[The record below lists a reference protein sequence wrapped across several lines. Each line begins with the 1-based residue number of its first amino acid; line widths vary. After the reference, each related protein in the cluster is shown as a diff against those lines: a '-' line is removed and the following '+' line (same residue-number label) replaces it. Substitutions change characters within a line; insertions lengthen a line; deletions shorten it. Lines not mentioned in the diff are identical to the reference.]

1 MYGNKIALF
10 LMMIFCVFLFFGCA
24 TVGLESTGILRPS
37 HSPVPTTTLPVTT
50 NITPSPTTTVPVLT
64 TTVPVTTTTN
74 SELPPETFPWEADP
88 SFDPNALL
96 FQISEDTQH
105 SIKYA
110 YCEAAKDITAD
121 EVSLRVFGVFG
132 DVYVM
137 FVDVSSYG
145 YPTVIVSEMVGEY
158 AFWYSSGH
166 TMEVFHNGIF
176 YSLQEAFDTD
186 LLTSYDLQTV
196 FDNYYGAYP
205 YLWALYY
212 EVDE

>member
-10 LMMIFCVFLFFGCA
+10 LMMIFCVFLFFGCT

-74 SELPPETFPWEADP
+74 SELPPETFPWEAEP
-88 SFDPNALL
+88 IFDPKFPLS
-96 FQISEDTQH
+96 QMTEDTLK
-105 SIKYA
+105 SIKLA
-110 YCEAAKDITAD
+110 YCEDAKEITVD
-121 EVSLRVFGVFG
+121 EVSLRVFGVFQ
-132 DVYVM
+132 DTYVLL
-137 FVDVSSYG
+137 VDVSSYS
-145 YPTVIVSEMVGEY
+145 YPTVIVSEMVDEY

-166 TMEVFHNGIF
+166 TMEVFHDGSF

-186 LLTSYDLQTV
+186 LLTTDDLQTV

-212 EVDE
+212 EVGE

>member
-1 MYGNKIALF
+1 MNRNKSEILSLMLLILLLF
-10 LMMIFCVFLFFGCA
+10 AGCA
-24 TVGLESTGILRPS
+24 SAGLNSTGVPGPS
-37 HSPVPTTTLPVTT
+37 RSPVPATTLPVPVTTTPAPTTTAPVPTTTAPATAP
-50 NITPSPTTTVPVLT
+50 N
-64 TTVPVTTTTN
+64 
-74 SELPPETFPWEADP
+74 TFPWEAEP
-88 SFDPNALL
+88 SFDPSTLL
-96 FQISEDTQH
+96 AQISGDTQH

-110 YCEAAKDITAD
+110 YCEDAKDITAD
-121 EVSLRVFGVFG
+121 EVSLRVFGVFE
-132 DVYVM
+132 DVYVI

-166 TMEVFHNGIF
+166 TMEVFHDGSF

-186 LLTSYDLQTV
+186 LLTTDDLQTV

>member
-1 MYGNKIALF
+1 MKK
-10 LMMIFCVFLFFGCA
+10 LMAILTISVLLTGCV
-24 TVGLESTGILRPS
+24 TIGLDSTAPFPTRSPVPTMTLPAPTTTA
-37 HSPVPTTTLPVTT
+37 PVPTTTAPV
-50 NITPSPTTTVPVLT
+50 PTTTVSVPT
-64 TTVPVTTTTN
+64 TTVLET
-74 SELPPETFPWEADP
+74 SPETYPWEAEP

-96 FQISEDTQH
+96 SQISEDTQH

-121 EVSLRVFGVFG
+121 EVGLRVFGVFG

-158 AFWYSSGH
+158 AFWYSSGN

-186 LLTSYDLQTV
+186 LLTSDDLQTV